1 MELVIDRERY
11 YSKQYV
17 LYELLKQL
25 KYRYLSVRKQ
35 DKKNPKKYILSRYYL
50 GYNLDLLKQSLERND
65 VLNDKTAKL
74 YFDLATWGN
83 EKNSMP
89 LFSFDKNKRKE
100 QKEEFSKGEKWKNY
114 IQDYSLAIDID
125 NKNLN
130 LAYKDAKKIKEVFDM
145 YKLPYSIK
153 TSAGK
158 GMHFLIDSKWIKTR
172 VKPDNRA
179 ELFGKVVQNLAKDEN
194 CKNIDFS
201 IYDCRRILKLAYSL
215 SFKNNAEYV
224 ALPLD
229 DNQFSNFNEEDHRL
243 DKVMRNVHLFKR
255 GLLERDHN
263 LPEKKLLLNTS
274 KFIKEYK

>member
-1 MELVIDRERY
+1 MILNRKDW
-11 YSKQYV
+11 YSTDYIIYN
-17 LYELLKQL
+17 LISQL

-35 DKKNPKKYILSRYYL
+35 DKKNPKKGILARYYL
-50 GYNLDLLKQSLERND
+50 GYSIPLLQDSLKRNGVFD
-65 VLNDKTAKL
+65 DTSAKL
-74 YFDLATWGN
+74 YFDLTTWGN
-83 EKNSMP
+83 KENPMP

-114 IQDYSLAIDID
+114 IKDYSLAIDID

-130 LAYKDAKKIKEVFDM
+130 LAYKDAKKIKEVFDI
-145 YKLPYSIK
+145 YKLPYSVK

-158 GMHFLIDSKWIKTR
+158 GMHFLIDSKWIQTK
-172 VKPDNRA
+172 VKPINRA
-179 ELFGKVVQNLAKDEN
+179 ELFGKVIQNLAKDEN

-215 SFKNNAEYV
+215 SFKNDAEYV

-229 DNQFSNFNEEDHRL
+229 NNQFSNFNEEDCRL
-243 DKVMRNVHLFKR
+243 ENVMKEVRLFKR

-263 LPEKKLLLNTS
+263 LPEKKLILNTS